1 MGTNKMTTFL
11 EVTFQRE
18 ETGIKMF
25 LKDEYLVYQWLHLL
39 YGKAELG
46 GGDQG
51 LLGAQEEIREDV
63 LILSMAFTQ

>member
-39 YGKAELG
+39 YGKAEWG
-46 GGDQG
+46 AGEQR

-63 LILSMAFTQ
+63 LILSMAFRQ